1 MKIKTSFLG
10 LILIF
15 SFFFISYRLT
25 FSFFNDVS
33 HSTNNIFSAA
43 SSFPSPTP
51 SPSPLL
57 TSLPIA
63 NHLVINEV
71 LYDTNND
78 QNIGGPGGSNRGEF
92 VEIYNPTASPIN
104 VNGWIIDDGTETET
118 LPSISV
124 PAGGFLIITGATE
137 AEFEAIWTV
146 PTSVVYYS
154 ATGGKI
160 CNGFSNSGGLF
171 KLKSDST
178 TIVDQISFGGDTSV
192 LNPAPPD
199 VATGHS
205 LERDPDGLDSDSAS
219 DFFDRTTP
227 TPGM

>member
-1 MKIKTSFLG
+1 MKIKFSFLG

-15 SFFFISYRLT
+15 GLAFISFKLT
-25 FSFFNDVS
+25 YSFFNDTANSNSNVF
-33 HSTNNIFSAA
+33 TAA
-43 SSFPSPTP
+43 ASFPSPTP
-51 SPSPLL
+51 TPP
-57 TSLPIA
+57 PIA
-63 NHLVINEV
+63 THLVINEV
-71 LYDTNND
+71 LSDTSNV
-78 QNIGGPGGSNRGEF
+78 QNIGGRGGENRGEF

-118 LPSISV
+118 LPSIFV

-146 PTSVVYYS
+146 PASVVYYQ

-205 LERDPDGLDSDSAS
+205 LERDPDGIDTDSAT
-219 DFFDRTTP
+219 DFTDRITP
-227 TPGM
+227 TPGT